1 MDDFKAIIPVI
12 LAGGKGMRLRP
23 LTHRLPKPFLRLRA
37 PHTLLQQ
44 TVLRASGMA
53 APAIAANAEHRPRIL
68 TDMAALNIAAS
79 QLFLE
84 PEGRNTAPALAA
96 AAHYFTARGA
106 DPLLLVMPADH
117 AIRQPAALQA
127 AIKTAI
133 PAARAGRFV
142 LFGVTPTRP
151 ATGYGYI
158 KRGAVIDGNTFA
170 VEAFTEK
177 PDAATARSYLAA
189 GNHDWNSGIFL
200 LSAATFL
207 ARLKELDPVLHENSY
222 KSVARASRLQNSIYL
237 EKSAFTACPHV
248 SIDRAVMEK
257 SDNLAVVPVDMG
269 WRDLGTWPEL
279 IRHVLACNVL
289 SRPALRAA

>member
-1 MDDFKAIIPVI
+1 VTQPDDDFKAIIPVI

-23 LTHRLPKPFLRLRA
+23 LTNRLPKPFLRLRA

-53 APAIAANAEHRPRIL
+53 APAIVANAEHRPRIV
-68 TDMAALNIAAS
+68 TDMAAINVATS
-79 QLFLE
+79 QIFLE

-96 AAHYFTARGA
+96 GAHYFTARGA
-106 DPLLLVMPADH
+106 DPLLLVLPADH
-117 AIRQPAALQA
+117 AIRNTDALEA

-142 LFGVTPTRP
+142 LFGVKPTRP

-158 KRGAVIDGNTFA
+158 KRGASIEGNAFT

-177 PDAATARSYLAA
+177 PDAATARSYIAA
-189 GNHDWNSGIFL
+189 GNYDWNSGIFL

-207 ARLKELDPVLHENSY
+207 TRLKELDPGLYQNSY
-222 KSVARASRLQNSIYL
+222 QSVARASRLQNSVYL
-237 EKSAFTACPHV
+237 EKTAFASCPHI

-257 SDNLAVVPVDMG
+257 SDNLTVIPVDMG
-269 WRDLGTWPEL
+269 WRDLGTWQEL
-279 IRHVLACNVL
+279 IRHALT
-289 SRPALRAA
+289 RPALRAA